1 MSMKK
6 AIIIGATSGLGLE
19 VAKQLLAAGWQLGI
33 AGRREPEL
41 LSFQQQSPEK
51 IAIQSLDVMHD
62 DAPEKLEQLIAK
74 VGGMDLFFLASGVG
88 LQNPDLHLAK
98 ELQIVETNVVGF
110 TRMVT
115 TAYHFFG
122 QQGFGHLAVISSV
135 AGTRGIGAS
144 ASYSSSKCFQS
155 TYIDSL
161 EQLAHSQKLNIHFT
175 DIRPG
180 FVETAILSS
189 EKKYPLLMTVEYAGK
204 GIVKALERKKRI
216 AIIDWRYA
224 VLVFLMRAIPRCIWK
239 RLPIQN

>member
-1 MSMKK
+1 MKK

-33 AGRREPEL
+33 AGRREAEL
-41 LSFQQQSPEK
+41 LAFQQQSPET
-51 IAIQSLDVMHD
+51 IAIQPLDVTQN
-62 DAPEKLEQLIAK
+62 DATEKLEQLIAK
-74 VGGMDLFFLASGVG
+74 LGGMDLFFLASGVG
-88 LQNPDLHLAK
+88 LQNPDLHLEK
-98 ELQIVETNVVGF
+98 DLRIVETNVVGF

-144 ASYSSSKCFQS
+144 ASYSSSKRFQS

-161 EQLAHSQKLNIHFT
+161 EQLAYLEKLNIQFT

-180 FVETAILSS
+180 FVETAFLSS
-189 EKKYPLLMTVEYAGK
+189 EKKYPMLMSVEYAGK
-204 GIVKALERKKRI
+204 CIVNALKRKKRL
-216 AIIDWRYA
+216 ATIDWRY
-224 VLVFLMRAIPRCIWK
+224 VILVFLIRSIPRCVWK
-239 RLPIQN
+239 RLPIKN